1 MNHRLRVVLTVVS
14 VAAMLAV
21 AACSS
26 SDASSSGDPSGQPV
40 AADPGVVT
48 IGVIVPIDNGLVDF
62 GRGIANSVQLAVDQ
76 ANASDAIA
84 GRRIVVRA
92 IDDSSDPEVGRAAAE
107 ALAADPTV
115 VGVVGTYNS
124 GVAAEVA
131 PVLEAAGITMISPGN
146 TDPVLTVGADRSQPQ
161 RQFDNYF
168 RMVATDADQ
177 GDVLAGFARQDLG
190 AATVAVVSEPKS
202 VSIGLADD
210 FVASFTA
217 GGGEVAGFTT
227 LPDDP
232 AEYDLA
238 AAAIA
243 VAAADPDLAFL
254 GGEYE
259 VAARLA
265 IALDAAG
272 YDGPLMGGDGMQDSR
287 FALAAGVSAEGALA
301 SSVGVP
307 AAELDAPEF
316 LAAYDAAGFA
326 QPPTNFGPYAYDA
339 ANVLIAAAAEALTDP
354 ASAVTDQVRQTVGEL
369 VAAVSF
375 GGITGTVSFDEFGDT
390 RSGVFTVYRV
400 VDGVW
405 TPVVTRLIG

>member
-1 MNHRLRVVLTVVS
+1 VNNRLRGVLAVVS
-14 VAAMLAV
+14 VASLFAL

-26 SDASSSGDPSGQPV
+26 TEASSDDAAV
-40 AADPGVVT
+40 ADSDVVT

-62 GRGIANSVQLAVDQ
+62 GRGIANSVRLAVDE
-76 ANASDAIA
+76 ANARDAIA

-92 IDDSSDPEVGRAAAE
+92 IDDSSDPGVGRAAAE
-107 ALAADPTV
+107 ELAGDPTV

-124 GVAAEVA
+124 GVAAQVA

-146 TDPVLTVGADRSQPQ
+146 TDPGLTVGPDRAQPT
-161 RQFDNYF
+161 RQFANYF

-177 GDVLAGFARQDLG
+177 GEVLAGFATEDLG
-190 AATVAVVSEPKS
+190 AATVAVVSESKA
-202 VSIGLADD
+202 VSIGLAED

-217 GGGEVAGFTT
+217 GGGQVADFFT
-227 LPDDP
+227 LPEEFAD
-232 AEYDLA
+232 YDLA
-238 AAAIA
+238 TAAIA
-243 VAAADPDLAFL
+243 VAAANPDLAFL

-272 YDGPLMGGDGMQDSR
+272 YDGPLMGGDGMQDTGFVS
-287 FALAAGVSAEGALA
+287 AAGVSAEGALA

-307 AAELDAPEF
+307 TSELVAPEF
-316 LAAYDAAGFA
+316 LAAYEAAGFT

-339 ANVLIAAAAEALTDP
+339 ANLLIGAVAQALAESP
-354 ASAVTDQVRQTVGEL
+354 AGVTSTVRQTVGEL
-369 VAAVSF
+369 VAAASF
-375 GGITGTVSFDEFGDT
+375 DGITGTVSFDEFGDT

-400 VDGVW
+400 VDRVW
-405 TPVVTRLIG
+405 APVVTRRID